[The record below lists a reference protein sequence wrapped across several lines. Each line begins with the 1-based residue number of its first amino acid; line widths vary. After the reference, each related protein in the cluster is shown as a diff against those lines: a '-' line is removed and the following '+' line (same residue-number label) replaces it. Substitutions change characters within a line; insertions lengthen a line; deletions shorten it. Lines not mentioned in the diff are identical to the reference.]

1 MHCPGDKGCSCV
13 ALPQLHG
20 LAYKEASFPSYPSF
34 LGHRG
39 SSVTSVHP
47 TCRTPFIL
55 QMHRHTLALQS
66 HGPPC
71 PSGMSFSVPEGLG
84 SCTCSV
90 LLMSGLFPLW
100 RLWDCSACLPTHSS
114 TRPLQQPVL
123 SRRLGESLTVQ
134 CVKALSSRDSPLLS
148 ALPVHP

>member
-1 MHCPGDKGCSCV
+1 MHCPGDKGCSHV

-47 TCRTPFIL
+47 TCRTPFVL
-55 QMHRHTLALQS
+55 QMHRHTLALHS

-71 PSGMSFSVPEGLG
+71 PSGMSFSVPEGLC

-100 RLWDCSACLPTHSS
+100 RLWDCSAWLPAHSGFFCGLEYPATAAS
-114 TRPLQQPVL
+114 CTQSETWGVPY
-123 SRRLGESLTVQ
+123 
-134 CVKALSSRDSPLLS
+134 S
-148 ALPVHP
+148 AVR